1 MSTRYKRVWTEEE
14 VARLVTLYH
23 EYKVIRGSGQR
34 RRWPGSSLSTMSTR
48 YKRVW
53 TEEEVAW
60 LVTLYHEYKV

>member
-34 RRWPGSSLSTMSTR
+34 RLPGSSLSTMSTS

-53 TEEEVAW
+53 TEEEVAR